1 MTTLIPLLYLSLQS
15 CLSIKM
21 NKPLHF
27 APLVVW
33 QQGRVGLGA
42 GPAAQSKQRV
52 RVGAV
57 ECWGRA
63 AAGDTVCR
71 AGLDRMTSVRS
82 SGDVTSYPEISVCLA
97 DMVRYD

>member
-63 AAGDTVCR
+63 AAGDTVCG
-71 AGLDRMTSVRS
+71 AGLDSHDLRQVLGRCNQLS
-82 SGDVTSYPEISVCLA
+82 
-97 DMVRYD
+97 

>member
-1 MTTLIPLLYLSLQS
+1 
-15 CLSIKM
+15 M

-57 ECWGRA
+57 ECRGRA
-63 AAGDTVCR
+63 AAGDTVCG
-71 AGLDRMTSVRS
+71 AGLDSHDLRQVLGRCNQLS
-82 SGDVTSYPEISVCLA
+82 
-97 DMVRYD
+97 